1 MLLFVY
7 VKQYSL
13 FWLTLHLSHCNLPK
27 SLFNFHNLSSSFLFS
42 ASLHFFTF
50 YYLYV
55 PFLASPVIL
64 LVPHLKRNIFTTR
77 GGSTVLFLPR
87 PVDDKSGAP
96 LQTATCTLSGSTG
109 SFHGSRRLSQEVT
122 LNSVASQR
130 GTSSVELCGTPLEKH
145 QRRKEGLPMSSSWA
159 TTEPS
164 VEQGTLRQ

>member
-13 FWLTLHLSHCNLPK
+13 FWLTLHLSHRNLPK

-55 PFLASPVIL
+55 PFLASPVLL
-64 LVPHLKRNIFTTR
+64 LVPHLKRNLFTTR
-77 GGSTVLFLPR
+77 GWSTVLFLPR

-109 SFHGSRRLSQEVT
+109 SFHESRRLSQEVT
-122 LNSVASQR
+122 LNSVASQ
-130 GTSSVELCGTPLEKH
+130 
-145 QRRKEGLPMSSSWA
+145 
-159 TTEPS
+159 
-164 VEQGTLRQ
+164 